1 MMTALGYHRQREKQQ
16 EAADQRGQAEYGYRP
31 EAGEAIPHNAEYL
44 EELEDEGPSGD
55 TPARRPVER
64 ERASPV
70 GTPDGTGK
78 ASEPSLEEL
87 GEQRRRKFKKHDPYR
102 LPELP
107 DGAFRPPTMS
117 RASGSGSGSK
127 SANNGPGRASRL
139 DPRLATEEEL
149 QHFIE
154 EMRPEDLD
162 FDSPE
167 FHSLPTEV
175 QYEII
180 GDLRIRSRQ
189 QSHKRLASMLQKA
202 PTPLDFSKAQIAQL
216 SQRNVLTQRLLTV
229 TDTIGNSGLQIPVRV
244 ASERNREYVLVRNPE
259 AEGGGWVLGVRDQGT
274 SEAPIVVEES
284 PRKKKP
290 QRARIVDGVLRRE
303 KRRHASDSEGEGE
316 RDSEDGEEDA
326 KDDDDEVVPIPF
338 TMDPDLRA
346 SRQKEFLDAI
356 ARRHT
361 PRKTGGKQTY
371 DQVIKAQPK
380 NNENVPLF
388 IDEEEGVD
396 AGQTEGDEFDEV
408 QVVQAGPSGTAGQA
422 IPVDQEPPSSDIEM
436 EEIEVDVPIPD
447 LDYHA
452 AMSESAIE
460 ALQRREEEDRALLAA
475 LRASK
480 SDARLHFDAAE
491 RDGSIAETRSTM
503 TDSVK
508 DLDSDDESME
518 EVQASPKKSVGDV
531 SMFFPPD
538 QPVAGPSRSTIITE
552 TTSKTPVVAADYAK
566 PPSPALHSNGLLD
579 MVGPS
584 PKEEPPMVNMLLV
597 DNDVEVSQQTPKPK
611 PRASSIE
618 PLATPIAKPA
628 AKAVEPIPAPP
639 PQYNPAPIDRP
650 PITPAK
656 VQQERPQVP
665 ASAPVLPPMIK
676 RTAPQLPQARAS
688 KTVEMPSVP
697 KASPFVR
704 AGEEMESAMPEDRL
718 KTARPAEAAVTRR
731 PFTASTT
738 EPSPFI
744 DVADQDGITESAG
757 EDDVN
762 PKERHI
768 TNASASDPLVAET
781 EAASEEKSDVP
792 PVDDTAQDMEWEAS
806 PPPSTRPVSRTVSK
820 ALSDVQQQDN
830 FDRALLRAS
839 RDPDEDEFDDTLST
853 RDEEEDSDD
862 GLSEHER
869 AEHRKGI
876 FPAPPKDLAEDEGG
890 VDMNAEGD
898 DYARFLSQIKG
909 RNLTEVRQEIDNE
922 IRTLNQQN
930 KIAMRDSE
938 DITHQMV
945 AQIQL
950 MLRLFGIPY
959 ITAPMEA
966 EAQCAELA
974 RLDLVDGVITDDND
988 VFLFGGTQCFKNLFN
1003 DAKFVEC
1010 FIAHDL
1016 DRELSLNRDRLISL
1030 AYLLGSDYTIGLP
1043 GVGPVVAM
1051 ELMAEFPGPRGLEDF
1066 KRWWLEVQLGKD
1078 DTSIQTKFQR
1088 TFVSRFR
1095 EEVFTGLQSERY
1107 GRYCRRR
1114 NFRT

>member
-1 MMTALGYHRQREKQQ
+1 MRTRRGRDSQREKQQ
-16 EAADQRGQAEYGYRP
+16 ENAELQGQAEYGYRP
-31 EAGEAIPHNAEYL
+31 EEGEAIPRNAEYL
-44 EELEDEGPSGD
+44 EELEDEGPGTRVTPVRKRPEQTSPEGPPGGSGG
-55 TPARRPVER
+55 PGGAG
-64 ERASPV
+64 S
-70 GTPDGTGK
+70 
-78 ASEPSLEEL
+78 PSLDEL
-87 GEQRRRKFKKHDPYR
+87 GEQRRKKFRKHDPYR

-107 DGAFRPPTMS
+107 DNAFRPPTMS
-117 RASGSGSGSK
+117 GPASGSK
-127 SANNGPGRASRL
+127 SNGPGRASRL

-303 KRRHASDSEGEGE
+303 KRRHETDSEGE
-316 RDSEDGEEDA
+316 REDGDEEQD
-326 KDDDDEVVPIPF
+326 KDEDDEVVPIPF
-338 TMDPDLRA
+338 PMDPDLRA

-361 PRKTGGKQTY
+361 PKKGAGKETY
-371 DQVIKAQPK
+371 DQVIKAKPK
-380 NNENVPLF
+380 ANESIPLF
-388 IDEEEGVD
+388 IDEEDVADVEDED
-396 AGQTEGDEFDEV
+396 AADDFEEV
-408 QVVQAGPSGTAGQA
+408 QVDRTDSRGTQEAA
-422 IPVDQEPPSSDIEM
+422 IPIDTEPPSSDIEM
-436 EEIEVDVPIPD
+436 EEIEVDIPVPD
-447 LDYHA
+447 LDLNL

-460 ALQRREEEDRALLAA
+460 ALRRREEEDRALLAA

-491 RDGSIAETRSTM
+491 RDGSIAETRSIM
-503 TDSVK
+503 TESVR
-508 DLDSDDESME
+508 DLESDNESME
-518 EVQASPKKSVGDV
+518 EVPAASKGSLPEPFADASH
-531 SMFFPPD
+531 FFPME
-538 QPVAGPSRSTIITE
+538 QPVAGPSRTTIITD
-552 TTSKTPVVAADYAK
+552 TAIKTPIEAADYAQS
-566 PPSPALHSNGLLD
+566 PTPALHSNGLLD
-579 MVGPS
+579 MAVAP
-584 PKEEPPMVNMLLV
+584 PVEEPPLVNMLLV
-597 DNDVEVSQQTPKPK
+597 ETDVGTMQSTPKPK
-611 PRASSIE
+611 LNASVGDHVLTPTPRAVGRSPAQQAEPPHAPASTYVDRPFTTPAKIHRESII
-618 PLATPIAKPA
+618 TPK
-628 AKAVEPIPAPP
+628 
-639 PQYNPAPIDRP
+639 PAPIAQEPVRRAV
-650 PITPAK
+650 PI
-656 VQQERPQVP
+656 
-665 ASAPVLPPMIK
+665 
-676 RTAPQLPQARAS
+676 LPQARAI
-688 KTVEMPSVP
+688 KTVEMPAIARSS
-697 KASPFVR
+697 KAPLS
-704 AGEEMESAMPEDRL
+704 GEELRSLSSEDDQVKR
-718 KTARPAEAAVTRR
+718 AATIRR
-731 PFTASTT
+731 PFTASDSD
-738 EPSPFI
+738 PSPFL
-744 DVADQDGITESAG
+744 DSADRGGKISKLPDMPEVDINPM
-757 EDDVN
+757 EDAVSNVLEGALDNGPDISTPIRPRAQASVN
-762 PKERHI
+762 EKE
-768 TNASASDPLVAET
+768 
-781 EAASEEKSDVP
+781 
-792 PVDDTAQDMEWEAS
+792 DMEWEAS
-806 PPPSTRPVSRTVSK
+806 PPPITRPLSRTVSK
-820 ALSDVQQQDN
+820 ALSEVQQQDN

-839 RDPDEDEFDDTLST
+839 READEDQFDDSLSVH
-853 RDEEEDSDD
+853 DEDEDSDD
-862 GLSEHER
+862 GLSDHER

-876 FPAPPKDLAEDEGG
+876 FPAPPEDLAEDEGG

-974 RLDLVDGVITDDND
+974 RLNLVDGVITDDND

-1003 DAKFVEC
+1003 DAKYVEC
-1010 FIAHDL
+1010 FIANDL

-1078 DTSIQTKFQR
+1078 DVSIQTKFQR
-1088 TFVSRFR
+1088 TFVSLR
-1095 EEVFTGLQSERY
+1095 QSPHKCPRL
-1107 GRYCRRR
+1107 
-1114 NFRT
+1114 